1 MQRSSK
7 IWPITKIKTLTTERN
22 KDMTDM
28 TEPQHNAVK
37 TPVINTSEKF
47 KMVEENIIMMREMD
61 IKSHKQNF

>member
-1 MQRSSK
+1 
-7 IWPITKIKTLTTERN
+7 
-22 KDMTDM
+22 M

-61 IKSHKQNF
+61 IKSHKQIGRAHV